1 MKKIR
6 YIPYGYTMQNGQII
20 VDEDEADGPHAQCAA
35 QDAGVPV
42 GQAGDGP
49 SDGTEQAEEEHDVPD
64 KVQAVHDEHE
74 RAGLVRVM
82 EATP

>member
-1 MKKIR
+1 MN
-6 YIPYGYTMQNGQII
+6 TMF
-20 VDEDEADGPHAQCAA
+20 VMRPATMRMRPMDPMPSAPLMRLASPLDR
-35 QDAGVPV
+35 PV
-42 GQAGDGP
+42 MGP